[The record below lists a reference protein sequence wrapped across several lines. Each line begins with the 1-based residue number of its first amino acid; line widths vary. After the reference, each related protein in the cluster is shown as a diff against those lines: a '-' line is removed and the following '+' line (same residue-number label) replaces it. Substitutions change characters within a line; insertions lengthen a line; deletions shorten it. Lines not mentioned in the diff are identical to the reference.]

1 MWLVTTQGFY
11 SVVAHRGDPD
21 RVLVRA
27 RVREDLEALRQ
38 QIAGIEPVETPGADY
53 RWRAEVS
60 RDEWQGAL
68 AALGGGIDYDNFKT
82 AVAEQQGWKREA
94 VYHKVWAALARLQ
107 RP

>member
-27 RVREDLEALRQ
+27 RVREDLEALRCW
-38 QIAGIEPVETPGADY
+38 E
-53 RWRAEVS
+53 
-60 RDEWQGAL
+60 
-68 AALGGGIDYDNFKT
+68 
-82 AVAEQQGWKREA
+82 REA